1 MNNELIIVRVHPQ
14 FYSFMVAAMN
24 LVRTDE
30 VHDEPARCELDS
42 HAKLPVLGGSAF
54 ILADSGR
61 SALVSPYSPEY
72 KAKQIPIVDAAVLY
86 HDKFT
91 SWDHILIVWNAL

>member
-1 MNNELIIVRVHPQ
+1 MNACALEATSFKHILLQPDLVSWDTGPHNVDNELSIVRVHPQ
-14 FYSFMVAAMN
+14 FFSFMVAAMN

-54 ILADSGR
+54 IPSI
-61 SALVSPYSPEY
+61 SPYSSEY
-72 KAKQIPIVDAAVLY
+72 KAK
-86 HDKFT
+86 
-91 SWDHILIVWNAL
+91 